1 MQEYASTFKK
11 DIDSLKAFITKSV
24 DEFRVPYGK
33 TSVQYPRMTS
43 FCGTVNDDE
52 FLIDQTGNRRFA
64 VIPLDDDFYIDYAKI
79 KAFNFVQLW
88 AEINSII
95 NDMLTEGKIYADCF
109 RLNRDEMQE
118 LEKRNGNFIKPIP
131 SQIEIEDIL
140 SMDNYN
146 GYPIVWKYTNI
157 PEFANCWNDLLKK
170 YTVQQIGRALTAVGL
185 GVERVY
191 INGIQ
196 QRTRKLPMI
205 DFTKRIN

>member
-1 MQEYASTFKK
+1 MLLR
-11 DIDSLKAFITKSV
+11 IDKALSV
-24 DEFRVPYGK
+24 TADLHIEKRLIIVKYGK

-64 VIPLDDDFYIDYAKI
+64 VIPLDNDFYIEYSKI
-79 KAFNFVQLW
+79 KEFNFVQLW

-95 NDMLTEGKIYADCF
+95 GDMLADGKTYADCF
-109 RLNRDEMQE
+109 RFNRDELQE

>member
-1 MQEYASTFKK
+1 MLLR
-11 DIDSLKAFITKSV
+11 IDKALSV
-24 DEFRVPYGK
+24 TADLHIEKRLIIVKYGK

-52 FLIDQTGNRRFA
+52 FLVDQTGNRRFA
-64 VIPLDDDFYIDYAKI
+64 VIPLDDDFYIEYTKI
-79 KAFNFVQLW
+79 KEFDFLQLW

-95 NDMLTEGKIYADCF
+95 GAMLTEGKTYADCF

-196 QRTRKLPMI
+196 QRSRKLPII
-205 DFTKRIN
+205 DFTKKIN

>member
-1 MQEYASTFKK
+1 M
-11 DIDSLKAFITKSV
+11 KAFITKSV

-52 FLIDQTGNRRFA
+52 FLVDQTGNRRFA
-64 VIPLDDDFYIDYAKI
+64 VIPLDDDFYIEYTKI
-79 KAFNFVQLW
+79 KEFDFLQLW

-95 NDMLTEGKIYADCF
+95 GDMLTEGKTYADCF

-118 LEKRNGNFIKPIP
+118 LEKRNGKFIKPVAA
-131 SQIEIEDIL
+131 QREIEDIM

-146 GYPIVWKYTNI
+146 GYPVVWQYVLTAD
-157 PEFANCWNDLLKK
+157 FASCWSDILKK
-170 YTVQQIGRALTAVGL
+170 YSVHQIGIALKAL
-185 GVERVY
+185 NIEVERVY
-191 INGIQ
+191 IDGTQ
-196 QRTRKLPMI
+196 KRARKLPII

>member
-1 MQEYASTFKK
+1 MLLR
-11 DIDSLKAFITKSV
+11 IDKALSV
-24 DEFRVPYGK
+24 TADLHIEKRLIIVKYGK

-64 VIPLDDDFYIDYAKI
+64 VIPLDNDFYIEYSKI
-79 KAFNFVQLW
+79 KEFNFVQLW

-95 NDMLTEGKIYADCF
+95 GDMLADGKTYADCF
-109 RLNRDEMQE
+109 RFNRDELQE

-146 GYPIVWKYTNI
+146 GYPIVWKYTNV
-157 PEFANCWNDLLKK
+157 PEFANCWNDLLKR